1 MNFDFMFEGL
11 VKPLRTNSGGS
22 PNEWSI
28 GDADMA
34 EEKKNGTG
42 QHYPCKQMWG
52 IQTASLDLKGHIN
65 LWLTKFCLFS
75 DVAFPHFV

>member
-1 MNFDFMFEGL
+1 MNFDFMFEGV
-11 VKPLRTNSGGS
+11 VKPLRTKSGGS
-22 PNEWSI
+22 PNEGSI

-52 IQTASLDLKGHIN
+52 IQTARKILKA
-65 LWLTKFCLFS
+65 T
-75 DVAFPHFV
+75 